1 MAIKNFDNIHLI
13 LGGKIKNDDFNILE
27 NYKNKISKCYLIGD
41 STDKLYN
48 ILKDKISCQK
58 SYNLKSAIDNS
69 YQEVKNYKNEVNILL
84 SPAAASFDQWQ
95 DFEERGD
102 FFINYINDKI
112 Y

>member
-1 MAIKNFDNIHLI
+1 
-13 LGGKIKNDDFNILE
+13 
-27 NYKNKISKCYLIGD
+27 LIGD